1 MGISEEIIVETETK
15 VKIDSKRNSITL
27 LHIVWMFTCFLHSAH
42 AAVLSENFS
51 LVKWTRRS
59 SIACCW
65 RDRASVELISSW
77 NAWFTGCNAKSSD
90 KPNYENSNWIIVM
103 IHTTPNCEQIV
114 GIKRKIPTRPQN
126 SVYLNCRTRLNFLF
140 FLSHWV
146 EQHFFHFFTA
156 SHEIWIW
163 YFFVK
168 LWNVA
173 DRVIHFMWNPS
184 TWAENEC
191 AVCFGFFF
199 SFSMVLNFIL
209 MWVAL
214 RCFDTARHKTDGAS
228 MKRKFYQTRQCNV
241 SNCMML
247 GALFVRFC
255 VSVLRLISMIVI
267 DAIEIWY
274 RRALEHLQPCF
285 CRIDIDKGERIN

>member
-1 MGISEEIIVETETK
+1 MQDSEDSPSTHTLVSARNATLFLSCDYIVWSERMRLSEKCNMKLMGISEEIIVETETK

-65 RDRASVELISSW
+65 RDRASVQLISSW

-90 KPNYENSNWIIVM
+90 KLNDENSNWIIVM
-103 IHTTPNCEQIV
+103 IHTIPNCEQIV

-199 SFSMVLNFIL
+199 QLFNGFELHF
-209 MWVAL
+209 
-214 RCFDTARHKTDGAS
+214 
-228 MKRKFYQTRQCNV
+228 NV
-241 SNCMML
+241 SRLEML
-247 GALFVRFC
+247 RHRKTQDWWRVDEEK
-255 VSVLRLISMIVI
+255 VLSNSTM
-267 DAIEIWY
+267 
-274 RRALEHLQPCF
+274 
-285 CRIDIDKGERIN
+285 